1 MGRIRT
7 ITPDLRA
14 RYQYGQL
21 KATQIKRDK
30 YKPKL
35 KKALAI
41 FEKTGAIEAVM
52 KEFGY
57 TKDGCYKMIRKAK
70 ELREK
75 REL

>member
-1 MGRIRT
+1 MKT
-7 ITPDLRA
+7 ITCDLKA

-21 KATQIKRDK
+21 KATKVKRDK

-35 KKALAI
+35 KKALDI
-41 FEKTGAIEAVM
+41 FEKTGAIKAVM
-52 KEFGY
+52 EEFGY

-75 REL
+75 GEL